1 MIDAGFPEIETL
13 AWWGVFA
20 PKATPPD
27 VIAKM
32 EAGIRVALA
41 EPANAKRLQETQ
53 QMTLKL
59 GGPKE
64 MDAFLQREIKF
75 WGQVVRENNIRP

>member
-1 MIDAGFPEIETL
+1 
-13 AWWGVFA
+13 
-20 PKATPPD
+20 
-27 VIAKM
+27 M
-32 EAGIRVALA
+32 EAAIRACLSD
-41 EPANAKRLQETQ
+41 PANAKRLQETQ

-64 MDAFLQREIKF
+64 MDAFLMSEVKR